1 MKDATPNAAI
11 RRTLGYPRV
20 STREQEIAGVSLDAQ
35 AEKIGNYCRLHS
47 LPAPILFPEVESGGE
62 ENEANRKKVA
72 ALLADVRRGDMVIV
86 TDIDRF
92 GRDVVFI
99 VKNVRQIMRKGAVFV
114 AIDKGFDS
122 RSPMAEDTLA
132 NWAVG
137 AEQERRRIKERTEG
151 GRKHLRA
158 QGHFVE
164 GHPPFGYERQP
175 KPKGTKTPLPLR
187 VVPEHA
193 AVVRRMF
200 ALCLE
205 GYSVFA
211 TAKRLRQEYGSIK
224 AFGRAWVLTAL
235 RNRTYTGR
243 VAKTSVRPSATR
255 GVVQLPAE
263 WIPAHEAI
271 IDDETF
277 NNAQLALR
285 GRRRGRKPQDTSAT
299 ANYLLRGFCR
309 CAECGGSVAAR
320 PVDRSGRH
328 KVGYYVCRGHV
339 EQKEKGVRCKLS
351 AWVRQPDADAA
362 ASEQFLT
369 FARSLLTS
377 LTRPPR
383 QIEKPDFA
391 AQRREIK
398 MSRQR
403 VVEFVATGLFTVDDV
418 KTELNRLDDALAAI
432 EAKEAEF
439 KETAGN
445 DTVETRKHAR
455 AYVQQIVDEWNVLP
469 LDIQRSIIR
478 SFSSKVEATKD
489 KQIRT
494 TWRDPSQISAA
505 HGAQE
510 LPALRPAPNVA
521 ALSAPLPT
529 ASLSPSVAALPA
541 PTMSARDYLG
551 SPERAVAPVERR
563 QS

>member
-1 MKDATPNAAI
+1 MLRFAPVCSRSLRRSAERPGPRRQLRYRPARQRTTGSAAEPLPREVKRPGVLRDVAQEAT
-11 RRTLGYPRV
+11 
-20 STREQEIAGVSLDAQ
+20 
-35 AEKIGNYCRLHS
+35 
-47 LPAPILFPEVESGGE
+47 APGW
-62 ENEANRKKVA
+62 VA
-72 ALLADVRRGDMVIV
+72 DLLADVRRGDMVIV

-151 GRKHLRA
+151 GRKHLRV
-158 QGHFVE
+158 QGYFVE
-164 GHPPFGYERQP
+164 GQPPFGYERQP

-200 ALCLE
+200 ALSLE
-205 GYSVFA
+205 GCSVLEIA
-211 TAKRLRQEYGSIK
+211 RRLRQEYGNIK
-224 AFGRAWVLTAL
+224 AFGRAWVLVAL
-235 RNRTYTGR
+235 RNRVYTGR
-243 VAKTSVRPSATR
+243 IAKTAVRPQATR
-255 GVVQLPAE
+255 GAVQLPAE

-271 IDDETF
+271 VDDETF
-277 NNAQLALR
+277 NVQLALR
-285 GRRRGRKPQDTSAT
+285 DRRRGRKPQAESAT
-299 ANYLLRGFCR
+299 ATHLLRSICR
-309 CAECGGSVAAR
+309 CAECGGSVAAI
-320 PVDRSGRH
+320 PPSRSGRH

-339 EQKEKGVRCKLS
+339 EQKEKGVRCKSS
-351 AWVRQPDADAA
+351 AYLRQPDADAA
-362 ASEQFLT
+362 VGEQFLA

-383 QIEKPDFA
+383 QFEKPDFA

-398 MSRQR
+398 IARQR
-403 VVEFVATGLFTVDDV
+403 VVEFVARGLFTVEDV
-418 KTELNRLDDALAAI
+418 KVELNRLDDALAAI

-445 DTVETRKHAR
+445 DTIETRKHAH
-455 AYVQQIVDEWNVLP
+455 AYVQQIVDEWSTLQV
-469 LDIQRSIIR
+469 DVQRALIR
-478 SFSSKVEATKD
+478 AFALKVEATKD
-489 KQIRT
+489 KQIRI
-494 TWRDPSQISAA
+494 TWRDPSQVSAA

-510 LPALRPAPNVA
+510 LPALRPAPIVA
-521 ALSAPLPT
+521 ALAAPSPV
-529 ASLSPSVAALPA
+529 ASSSPIVAALPA
-541 PTMSARDYLG
+541 PSMSARDYLG
-551 SPERAVAPVERR
+551 SAERAPASVARSR
-563 QS
+563 G

>member
-1 MKDATPNAAI
+1 MKDATPNTAI

-35 AEKIGNYCRLHS
+35 TEKIGTYCRLHS
-47 LPAPILFPEVESGGE
+47 LPEPILFPEVESGGE

-151 GRKHLRA
+151 GRKHLRV
-158 QGHFVE
+158 QGYFVE
-164 GHPPFGYERQP
+164 GQPPFGYERQP

-200 ALCLE
+200 ALSLE
-205 GYSVFA
+205 GCSVFQI
-211 TAKRLRQEYGSIK
+211 AKRLRQEYGNIK
-224 AFGRAWVLTAL
+224 AFGRAWVVVAL
-235 RNRTYTGR
+235 RNRVYTGR
-243 VAKTSVRPSATR
+243 IAKTAVRPKATR
-255 GVVQLPAE
+255 GAVQLPAE

-271 IDDETF
+271 VDDETF
-277 NNAQLALR
+277 NNVQLALR
-285 GRRRGRKPQDTSAT
+285 DRRRGRKPQAESAT
-299 ANYLLRGFCR
+299 ANHLLRSICR
-309 CAECGGSVAAR
+309 CAECGGSVAAI
-320 PVDRSGRH
+320 PPSRSGRH

-339 EQKEKGVRCKLS
+339 EQKEKGVRCKSS
-351 AWVRQPDADAA
+351 AYLRQPDADAA
-362 ASEQFLT
+362 VGEQFLA

-398 MSRQR
+398 IARQR
-403 VVEFVATGLFTVDDV
+403 VVEFVSKGLFTVEDV
-418 KTELNRLDDALAAI
+418 KVELNRLDDALASI

-445 DTVETRKHAR
+445 DTIETRKHAH
-455 AYVQQIVDEWNVLP
+455 AYVQQIVDEWSILQ
-469 LDIQRSIIR
+469 LDVQRALIR
-478 SFSSKVEATKD
+478 AFALKVEATKD
-489 KQIRT
+489 KQIRI
-494 TWRDPSQISAA
+494 TWRDPSQISAT

-510 LPALRPAPNVA
+510 LPALRPAPI
-521 ALSAPLPT
+521 
-529 ASLSPSVAALPA
+529 VAALPA
-541 PTMSARDYLG
+541 PSPVATLSPVVAALPAPSRSARDYLG
-551 SPERAVAPVERR
+551 SPEPAPAPVERSQR
-563 QS
+563 